1 MPSSSTPAKATIETL
16 NSNRLTRHTW
26 RSSRMLISPL
36 TATSTMAASTT
47 LGRLLSKPVR
57 YIRHRPIVTEA
68 NTSASGVLAP
78 ALSFTEDCDR
88 PPATG

>member
-1 MPSSSTPAKATIETL
+1 
-16 NSNRLTRHTW
+16 
-26 RSSRMLISPL
+26 MLINPL

-47 LGRLLSKPVR
+47 LGRLLSNPVR
-57 YIRHRPIVTEA
+57 YIRQMAIVTEA

-78 ALSFTEDCDR
+78 ALSFTDDCDR